1 MKQLKSTCILLVVLV
16 MVIAACQGCVTLQ
29 VKSDEAMNGIT
40 EIVARRVA
48 VNVAKAEPD
57 KVQYLKEKCDE
68 ILSVGLEESA
78 PLLQAAVK
86 YAMQRYTGD
95 PLLYDDILSLM
106 KLFGVTPDV
115 PEINP
120 DMGELRTLRNA
131 VAVFRKALGE

>member
-1 MKQLKSTCILLVVLV
+1 MKGLKLAGISLIMLV
-16 MVIAACQGCVTLQ
+16 MVILVCQGCVTLQ

-68 ILSVGLEESA
+68 ILSVGIEESA
-78 PLLQAAVK
+78 PLLQEAAR
-86 YAMQRYTGD
+86 YAVNRYIGD
-95 PLLYDDILSLM
+95 PLLYDDIMSM
-106 KLFGVTPDV
+106 FKLFGVTPDV